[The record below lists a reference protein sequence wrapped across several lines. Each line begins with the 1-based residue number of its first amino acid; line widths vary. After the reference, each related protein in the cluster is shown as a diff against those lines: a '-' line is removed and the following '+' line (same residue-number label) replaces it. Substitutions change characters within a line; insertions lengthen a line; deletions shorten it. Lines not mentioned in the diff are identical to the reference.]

1 MIHPDRKNRWLSAL
15 LFTGLGLF
23 AWLLLTGYTSL
34 SPASEQ
40 VLKTPWGALFLVVL
54 FNALGFLTLR
64 ISEWINAQYQ
74 LHSSRKWKI
83 AIAYMGVFGMFFV
96 VDYGFLVASKML
108 AGSQHPFT
116 FPNGG
121 MRMLVVVWLVEL
133 AVLGLLLA
141 NRAMAQT
148 LRLRQQA
155 EELQREN
162 NTARYTALQQQLNPH
177 FLFNSLN
184 TLIAEIEYDP
194 KRAIL
199 FTQHLSEVYRYVLH
213 VQKLPLVPLDEELC
227 FSEAYLYLHRVR
239 LGDCLGCRI
248 MIPEEMRE
256 LRLPPLT
263 LQLLIENVIKHNT
276 ITMSRPLMITI
287 SASEGWLTVSNPVR
301 PKRGTESGGV
311 GLQNLSNRCR
321 IMLGR
326 AIEVIQTEE
335 CFTVK
340 IPLSHE

>member
-1 MIHPDRKNRWLSAL
+1 MDTDRKNRWLSGL

-23 AWLLLTGYTSL
+23 AWLLLTGYTDL
-34 SPASEQ
+34 SPATEN
-40 VLKTPWGALFLVVL
+40 VLRTRWGALFLVVL

-64 ISEWINAQYQ
+64 ISSWLNTQYL
-74 LHSSRKWKI
+74 LHARRRWKI
-83 AIAYMGVFGMFFV
+83 AVAYLAVLGMFLA
-96 VDYGFLVASKML
+96 VDYGFLVTGKLL

-121 MRMLVVVWLVEL
+121 VRMLVVVWLVEM

-148 LRLRQQA
+148 LRLRQRA
-155 EELQREN
+155 AELQREN

-194 KRAIL
+194 ARAVS
-199 FTQHLSEVYRYVLH
+199 FTRRLSDVYRYVLR
-213 VQKLPLVPLDEELC
+213 VQRLPLVSLDEELC
-227 FSEAYLYLHRVR
+227 FADAYLYLHRVR
-239 LGDCLGCRI
+239 LGDCLGCR
-248 MIPEEMRE
+248 MEIPDGMRE
-256 LRLPPLT
+256 CRLPPLT
-263 LQLLIENVIKHNT
+263 LQLLIENVIKHNA
-276 ITMSRPLMITI
+276 ITSSHPLEIEI
-287 SASEGWLTVSNPVR
+287 AVRDGWLTVSNPIR
-301 PKRGTESGGV
+301 AKRGVESGGV

-321 IMLGR
+321 MMLGSE
-326 AIEVIQTEE
+326 IEVLRTEDR
-335 CFTVK
+335 FTVK

>member
-1 MIHPDRKNRWLSAL
+1 MHTDRKNRWLSGL
-15 LFTGLGLF
+15 LFSGLGLF
-23 AWLLLTGYTSL
+23 AWLLLTGYTNL
-34 SPASEQ
+34 SPATEN
-40 VLKTPWGALFLVVL
+40 VLKTRWGALFLVVL

-64 ISEWINAQYQ
+64 ISAWLNAQYL
-74 LHSSRKWKI
+74 LHARRRWKI
-83 AIAYMGVFGMFFV
+83 AAAYLGVLGMFLV
-96 VDYGFLVASKML
+96 VDYGFLVTGKLL

-121 MRMLVVVWLVEL
+121 VRMLVVVWLVEM

-148 LRLRQQA
+148 LRLRQWA
-155 EELQREN
+155 AELQRAN

-194 KRAIL
+194 ARAVS
-199 FTQHLSEVYRYVLH
+199 FTRRLSEVYRYVLQ
-213 VQKLPLVPLDEELC
+213 VQDRPLVTLGEELR
-227 FSEAYLYLHRVR
+227 FAEAYLYLHRVR

-248 MIPEEMRE
+248 EIPDDVRE
-256 LRLPPLT
+256 CRLPPLT
-263 LQLLIENVIKHNT
+263 LQLLIENVIKHNA
-276 ITMSRPLMITI
+276 ITASHPLEIAIT
-287 SASEGWLTVSNPVR
+287 AGGGWLTVSNPVR
-301 PKRGTESGGV
+301 PKRGTETGGV
-311 GLQNLSNRCR
+311 GLRNLSNRCR

-326 AIEVIQTEE
+326 EIEIADTGGR
-335 CFTVK
+335 FTVK